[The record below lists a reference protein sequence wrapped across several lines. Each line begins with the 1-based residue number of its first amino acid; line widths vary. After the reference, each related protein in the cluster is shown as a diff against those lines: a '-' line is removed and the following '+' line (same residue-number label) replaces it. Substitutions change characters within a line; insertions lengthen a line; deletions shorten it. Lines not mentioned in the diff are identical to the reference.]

1 MPNSEITTTA
11 IDSIE
16 YASVF
21 TGNLSFLLAI
31 LVGVAATYFVFRSAH
46 KMGGGLFGLVLK
58 YVGLGMVFIV
68 LGASVVFLKSFF
80 ENPWFGLAET
90 TLFVLGFVFLVLGSK
105 KLLKGITFN

>member
-1 MPNSEITTTA
+1 MPNELITTA
-11 IDSIE
+11 GIDIIG

-31 LVGVAATYFVFRSAH
+31 VVGIVATYFVFRSAH

-58 YVGLGMVFIV
+58 YVGFGMTFMV
-68 LGASVVFLKSFF
+68 LGAGVVFSRSFF
-80 ENPWFGLAET
+80 ESPWFGLAET

-105 KLLKGITFN
+105 KLLKGITLN